1 MRVVRGLIILAA
13 WGGLEAAAQAQDIV
27 RPREFILLKPQEPPL
42 APMVMAPI
50 NIQPQHQQQWTWVN
64 NNPRAITMQ
73 PLKPQ
78 PMVPQGNHW
87 QSDQFQT
94 WNFQSH
100 NWNANERSPL
110 SNPADHDQVHRQA
123 LGW

>member
-1 MRVVRGLIILAA
+1 MRIVLGLLTLAVFC
-13 WGGLEAAAQAQDIV
+13 GLDSAARAQDIV
-27 RPREFILLKPQEPPL
+27 RPREFILLRPQEPPP
-42 APMVMAPI
+42 APMIMAPI
-50 NIQPQHQQQWTWVN
+50 NIQPLHQQQWNWKN

-78 PMVPQGNHW
+78 PVIPQGNHW
-87 QSDQFQT
+87 RSDQFQT

-110 SNPADHDQVHRQA
+110 GGSAGDRVHRQA